1 VQEDEAIQEFDE
13 IYQKY
18 HYDIYRFLMKLTI
31 YNSYLAEELT
41 QETFYRVY
49 LGIGGFKGKCH
60 IKTWICQIAKNSYY
74 LYLRKNKKTENLN
87 VLSSVFEK
95 VEVCQKSHIS
105 STEETYENKEMINI
119 MIKIIDSFKEV
130 NQNVM
135 IYRIFF
141 NMSYAEIS
149 KLLGISEASAKVIYH
164 RGKIMMQNKLREEY
178 GYEI

>member
-1 VQEDEAIQEFDE
+1 VQGDKAIQEFDVL
-13 IYQKY
+13 YQKY
-18 HYDIYRFLMKLTI
+18 HDDIYKFLMKLTI

-49 LGIGGFKGKCH
+49 LGIGSFKGKCH

-74 LYLRKNKKTENLN
+74 LYIRKNRKTENFN
-87 VLSSVFEK
+87 VFSSVFDK
-95 VEVCQKSHIS
+95 VDPKSHIS

-119 MIKIIDSFKEV
+119 MIKIINSFKEI

-141 NMSYAEIS
+141 NMPYNEIS

-164 RGKIMMQNKLREEY
+164 RGKIVMQNKLRGDY